1 MYTPRSTETNIDVH
15 TRYKHTAE
23 VQHRR
28 THNTP
33 MRTHAQ
39 TYQHNKHING
49 PFLASHSLAC
59 AFGLPLS
66 FFPSLP
72 HKYQLT
78 QIQND
83 DCCFI
88 CCFNVLLPFY
98 FLFLSF
104 SLSECLLCKTFLSS
118 IKWSEA
124 EALVFKTCLNVRQ
137 DNNHSKFNCLRCSRN
152 NSTLFSNWLG
162 LFILISIYYDDDESY
177 WKRHNIISQSL
188 IKPEHLIPS

>member
-1 MYTPRSTETNIDVH
+1 
-15 TRYKHTAE
+15 
-23 VQHRR
+23 
-28 THNTP
+28 

-59 AFGLPLS
+59 AFTLTLS

-88 CCFNVLLPFY
+88 CCFNVLLY
-98 FLFLSF
+98 FTFFSSLSLYLSFFLWPSHTFFLTRFLSLSLFLSRSLTRSLSLFKLSAYFVSLVPQHFLAKQTSWFHASYTF
-104 SLSECLLCKTFLSS
+104 SLRWILLNFRT
-118 IKWSEA
+118 
-124 EALVFKTCLNVRQ
+124 
-137 DNNHSKFNCLRCSRN
+137 N
-152 NSTLFSNWLG
+152 NSS
-162 LFILISIYYDDDESY
+162 
-177 WKRHNIISQSL
+177 
-188 IKPEHLIPS
+188 